1 MTRVMLDEITK
12 MMGLAVYTPSGVFVG
27 TADNMVFDT
36 KSRKIDG
43 IFVNDTNPSVVERGV
58 SVNIPYRWVQA
69 VGDVIILKMFPDKVT
84 LEHAKNG

>member
-1 MTRVMLDEITK
+1 MRSAMAHISKGVMLI
-12 MMGLAVYTPSGVFVG
+12 G
-27 TADNMVFDT
+27 TGNTVFDT

-43 IFVNDTNPSVVERGV
+43 IFVQDTNPSVVERGV

-84 LEHAKNG
+84 LEHVKSG